1 MTRPVRQTLSVL
13 LAALVVVLA
22 AGCTGGTPSPSPG
35 TSSVT
40 PTTST
45 PSPTPT
51 PTPSPEDDAALRAE
65 EVVRAYLRA
74 QTDCLTNPAA
84 TEITCFDP
92 VAIGTELVN
101 LKNALTGA
109 QAMETRVVGEIAVAS
124 IELQGVDLTSDPA
137 ASPPV
142 VPTVV
147 FDVCADVSGYNVVD
161 KGGQSIIPPD
171 RAAMSPLEV
180 SVYNY
185 EYPDQATWRVGY
197 VVPAEDLACGG

>member
-1 MTRPVRQTLSVL
+1 MTRPVRPTLSVL

-22 AGCTGGTPSPSPG
+22 ASCTDDTTPPAT
-35 TSSVT
+35 TSA
-40 PTTST
+40 TST
-45 PSPTPT
+45 PSTTTPTPT
-51 PTPSPEDDAALRAE
+51 PTPSPEDEAALRAE

-74 QTDCLTNPAA
+74 QTDCLTDPPI

-101 LKNALTGA
+101 LKNALTSA
-109 QAMETRVVGEIAVAS
+109 QAAETRVIGEIAVAS
-124 IELQGVDLTSDPA
+124 IDLQGVDLTSDPA

-147 FDVCADVSGYNVVD
+147 FDVCADVSAYNVVD
-161 KGGQSIIPPD
+161 KAGQSIVPPG

-185 EYPDQATWRVGY
+185 EYPDQTRWRVGY